1 MSDESGDS
9 GGGMSKPK
17 MILFVIVLVGVFL
30 ALKFLVGI
38 AMTILKWVIIG
49 TLAFGIT
56 WFIFFR
62 KKDEGGS

>member
-1 MSDESGDS
+1 MSDESGES
-9 GGGMSKPK
+9 GETMSKTK
-17 MILFVIVLVGVFL
+17 MVLFVLVLVGVFI

-38 AMTILKWVIIG
+38 AMTILKWAIIG

-62 KKDEGGS
+62 KKGESDS